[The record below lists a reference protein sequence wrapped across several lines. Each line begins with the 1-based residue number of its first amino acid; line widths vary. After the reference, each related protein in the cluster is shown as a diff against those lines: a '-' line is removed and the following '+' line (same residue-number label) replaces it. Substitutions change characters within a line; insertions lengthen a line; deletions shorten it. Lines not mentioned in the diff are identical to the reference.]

1 MKIQDIIPDPTKA
14 DNVLSDLGLG
24 RHDGYDE
31 DALLRVRQIH
41 PIPKSRDKLRNI
53 KSSFNKTGLRGS
65 STEWR
70 RPKTTDAAGNVM
82 GHSFNSK
89 EVSKEVDFFNMHGQS
104 TREEVI
110 KSPSQQSQRE
120 MSENTDNVNTGQ
132 HSSSSRLNSGNQPQ
146 LFTSSVPVIKMRKK
160 LEKELNL
167 LSGMQTPTKYIS
179 SIGPDKLQTS
189 RDANKLNDL
198 LVGENILQS
207 MDDDSYDKEK
217 REENI
222 NISQINTAD
231 Q

>member
-53 KSSFNKTGLRGS
+53 KSSFNKTGQRGS

-82 GHSFNSK
+82 GHSFN
-89 EVSKEVDFFNMHGQS
+89 SKEVDFFNMHGQS

-160 LEKELNL
+160 SEKELNL